1 MAEATVVKF
10 RTQISYIKS

>member
-10 RTQISYIKS
+10 CTCVVYIKR